1 MGDVTTPML
10 ETPRLLLKPLA
21 LEDADAVQALF
32 AHWEIVRYLNGLVP
46 WPYPPDG
53 ALTYYR
59 DVALPAIARG
69 DEWVWTLRLKTDPA
83 QIIGSIGLKRSD
95 DENRGF
101 WLGLPWHGR
110 GLMTEAADAVTD
122 FWFER
127 LKFPVLRV
135 PKAVAN
141 TASRRISEK
150 QGMRVIA
157 VVERDYVSGRAAAEI
172 WEVTAAEWRLRRA
185 RSLLA
190 AHFEPTPLVRAAS
203 LSTAGRDV
211 YLKND
216 TLLPT
221 GSFKVRG
228 AIYALSAN
236 LARGPLREVIA
247 ASTGNHGAAVA
258 FAGQR
263 LGLQVRIFLPANPN
277 PVKAARIR
285 ALGAT
290 LIEGGDDLSAAIDA
304 AYAYA
309 ARTGAFFLHD
319 AADPDVPVGTATI
332 GAELIEQLP
341 DVEVVYVP
349 MGDTA
354 LIRGVA
360 AAVKARRPTA
370 RIVGV
375 VAADAPAY
383 YLSWK
388 DGGVVETA
396 TANTIADG
404 LAVRRPL
411 APNVAAIRELVD
423 EVETVSEGEMMDA
436 IALLNTREGI
446 VAEPAA
452 AAATAA
458 ILKHANRGGALV
470 ALVTGCNAAPDL
482 TIRPGA

>member
-1 MGDVTTPML
+1 VTTPVL
-10 ETPRLLLKPLA
+10 ETPRLVLKPLA
-21 LEDADAVQALF
+21 LEDAEAVQALF
-32 AHWEIVRYLNGLVP
+32 AHWEIVRYLNGIVP

-53 ALTYYR
+53 ALTYFR
-59 DVALPAIARG
+59 DIALPAIARG
-69 DEWVWTLRLKTDPA
+69 DEWIWTLRLKTDPA

-110 GLMTEAADAVTD
+110 GLMTEAANAVTD
-122 FWFER
+122 FWFEQ

-135 PKAVAN
+135 PKAIAN

-157 VVERDYVSGRAAAEI
+157 VVERDYVSGRAAADI
-172 WEVTAAEWRLRRA
+172 WEITAAEWRMRRA
-185 RSLLA
+185 RALLA
-190 AHFEPTPLVRAAS
+190 GYFEPTPLVRADS
-203 LSTAGRDV
+203 LSKAGRVV
-211 YLKND
+211 YLKNE
-216 TLLPT
+216 TALPT

-258 FAGQR
+258 YAGQR
-263 LGLQVRIFLPANPN
+263 LGVQVRIFLPANPN
-277 PVKAARIR
+277 PVKATRIR
-285 ALGAT
+285 QLGAT
-290 LIEGGDDLSAAIDA
+290 LVEGGADLSAAIDA
-304 AYAYA
+304 AHEYAE
-309 ARTGAFFLHD
+309 RTGAFFLHD

-332 GAELIEQLP
+332 GAELVDQLP
-341 DVEVVYVP
+341 EVDVVYVP

-360 AAVKARRPTA
+360 SAVKARRPTA
-370 RIVGV
+370 RVVGV
-375 VAADAPAY
+375 VAATAPAY

-388 DGGVVETA
+388 DGSVVETA

-423 EVETVSEGEMMDA
+423 EVETVSEREMIEAMT
-436 IALLNTREGI
+436 LLHAREGI

-458 ILKHANRGGALV
+458 ILKRPDSSGRIVLLITGG
-470 ALVTGCNAAPDL
+470 NIAPDL
-482 TIRPGA
+482 RTAPDA